1 MQVLHLFSLKWL
13 NIPNPSNKLALKDLT
28 EAKWVRDIVLCP
40 TGPPRG
46 PHNASTRNSD
56 LLTSDS
62 VHTSKSNHAI
72 CECTAE
78 TSNYAHLRPNVKRR
92 K

>member
-40 TGPPRG
+40 TGPPIG
-46 PHNASTRNSD
+46 PHNACTRNSD

-62 VHTSKSNHAI
+62 VRVSFA
-72 CECTAE
+72 
-78 TSNYAHLRPNVKRR
+78 RQV
-92 K
+92 